1 MDITSQLRS
10 KRYIS
15 VETYRRDGRA
25 VQTPVWFYVDEG
37 AIYVVTR
44 SKTGK
49 AKRLKNN
56 PKVRIA
62 ECTMGGK
69 VTGPWIS
76 GTATILDRERTAVA
90 VKMRDKKYGMRARLA
105 KFLTGGKGEF
115 FALAITLDQEIP

>member
-1 MDITSQLRS
+1 MDVASQLQS

-49 AKRLKNN
+49 AKRLRNN

-115 FALAITLDQEIP
+115 FALVITLDQEMP

>member
-1 MDITSQLRS
+1 MDIASQLRS